1 MKELRT
7 FLETSSIA
15 GLNHIATSTKY
26 AKLFWILAVVSG
38 FIGAGYLINMSF
50 QSWSVSPVTTTVE
63 TLPLARITLPKVT
76 VCPPKNTFT
85 DLNYDLMR
93 SEDLALDNDRK
104 NQLFEMALSLL
115 ESKYFEKNWAIWN
128 KVQEKNRFFNWYHG
142 LTVIKTPY
150 YYNPSHS
157 NTLMFEVLTSA
168 PNGILTSQYFGEPFQ
183 LNRLERKFYYNFRI
197 FWPVDIM
204 NDPNV
209 TFHVKF
215 EQTPGFN
222 HSIKDDEDN
231 KIKFESN
238 NTIAYTPLDWDAYSF
253 IIERKIEDE
262 DLEKMNLLSMP
273 GFQLSW
279 YISGAEIKPE
289 ELHFPLDRKK
299 QYIRFS

>member
-1 MKELRT
+1 MKEIRT
-7 FLETSSIA
+7 FLESSSIA
-15 GLNHIATSTKY
+15 GLNQIATSTKY
-26 AKLFWILAVVSG
+26 AKLFWIFAVVSG

-50 QSWSVSPVTTTVE
+50 QSWSVFPVKTTVE
-63 TLPLARITLPKVT
+63 TLPLSRITLPKVT

-93 SEDLALDNDRK
+93 AENLSLYDGQK
-104 NQLFEMALSLL
+104 NLLLEMALGLL
-115 ESKYFEKNWAIWN
+115 ESKYFEQNWAIWN

-142 LTVIKTPY
+142 LTVINTPY
-150 YYNPSHS
+150 YTSYS
-157 NTLMFEVLTSA
+157 NTLNFVIYTAE
-168 PNGILTSQYFGEPFQ
+168 PNGVLTSQYFGEPFQ
-183 LNRLERKFYYNFRI
+183 LNKLERIFSYNFRI
-197 FWPVDIM
+197 FWPTAIM

-289 ELHFPLDRKK
+289 ELHFPLERKK